1 MIDAARRN
9 FFGKELER
17 NGMKKKRI
25 AILLLFLLVGVC
37 LSAWILQCSREAQCY
52 SENLV
57 PLEEVKEELSF
68 GIYEKM
74 DWDAFFS
81 PYHKEYLTGEML
93 SQLLTELGVT
103 DYIEMANMN
112 RRHVVEREEWNVI
125 YGQMLDLLDMERIVT
140 MENILILDVI
150 EAENGDILVTNQG
163 DYITHLPQNFFSRWQ
178 GYTAYCI
185 GERCIGIYGIC
196 EEELYVQNTYL
207 TEASEDEMPQE
218 VNEDLKEFLAKEA
231 KEEGKELPADGYTVK
246 TMKAGQVLQDPG
258 QGCVYV
264 TFEVQYP
271 KITIDSDSQTADK
284 INAVIEAEILSRLG
298 SLSEYEEWAKEEYTL
313 REEIAK
319 EQGEDILWQP
329 YVAEVSYEVKRAD
342 DKILSLLLLDFNYL
356 GGAHGGHGYTGLT
369 FDMRTG
375 EKLSLETI
383 GESEQAVRDEVE
395 PLLLQQAEQMQAA
408 VEKGEGEIGLFE
420 EYAEYMPDVLTDDT
434 WYLTQ
439 DGMEVVANEYL
450 IAPYAAGAITF
461 EIPYEQAAF
470 LKEQYLP

>member
-1 MIDAARRN
+1 MEECRMEDAGLRKRKRKGRVWMQMATLALI
-9 FFGKELER
+9 GMVLVACAPDGGQGSESAAALEEPVS
-17 NGMKKKRI
+17 GPESDGSGASPDETQAQK
-25 AILLLFLLVGVC
+25 GGEQE
-37 LSAWILQCSREAQCY
+37 SEAQEPK
-52 SENLV
+52 EN
-57 PLEEVKEELSF
+57 P
-68 GIYEKM
+68 
-74 DWDAFFS
+74 
-81 PYHKEYLTGEML
+81 
-93 SQLLTELGVT
+93 
-103 DYIEMANMN
+103 
-112 RRHVVEREEWNVI
+112 
-125 YGQMLDLLDMERIVT
+125 
-140 MENILILDVI
+140 
-150 EAENGDILVTNQG
+150 EAEEMTESNGAQE
-163 DYITHLPQNFFSRWQ
+163 PAQ
-178 GYTAYCI
+178 
-185 GERCIGIYGIC
+185 
-196 EEELYVQNTYL
+196 
-207 TEASEDEMPQE
+207 EASEDEMPQE

-231 KEEGKELPADGYTVK
+231 KEEGKELLADGYTVK
-246 TMKAGQVLQDPG
+246 TMKAGQTLQDTE
-258 QGCVYV
+258 QGCIYV
-264 TFEVQYP
+264 TFEAQYP
-271 KITIDSDSQTADK
+271 KITIDSDSQTADR
-284 INAVIEAEILSRLG
+284 INSVIEAEILSRLG